1 MLKIIYLYLNKWDKV
16 PVAVK
21 RFILRAAAI
30 LIAWKILYL
39 AFLLPHRV
47 LDNPISYAVATGTT
61 WLLNTSTHSSAYYD
75 KSETG
80 NIPTD
85 NGFAPATLENIYFH
99 GRNIVSIEDGCN
111 GLELIVLYIG
121 FIVCMP
127 AATKRKV
134 NFIIT
139 GTILIYVV
147 NVIRCAGVAYII
159 LYYPKYADFAHH
171 YVFTFIVYGLIIAMW
186 LIFSKKLD
194 PAYDRAE

>member
-1 MLKIIYLYLNKWDKV
+1 MQKRAYLNNWNKV
-16 PVAVK
+16 PTAVR
-21 RFILRAAAI
+21 RFILRAVAI
-30 LIAWKILYL
+30 LVVWKLLYL
-39 AFLLPHRV
+39 IFLLPSRV
-47 LDNPISYAVATGTT
+47 FDKPLSHSVAMGTI
-61 WLLNTSTHSSAYYD
+61 WVLNTTTHSHNFIN

-85 NGFAPATLENIYFH
+85 NGLAPAPLENIYYH

-127 AATKRKV
+127 AALKRKIV
-134 NFIIT
+134 FGIS
-139 GTILIYVV
+139 GSILIYVV

-159 LYYPKYADFAHH
+159 LYYPQYADFAHH
-171 YVFTFIVYGLIIAMW
+171 YVFTFIVYGLIIALW

-194 PAYDRAE
+194 LTNAETK

>member
-1 MLKIIYLYLNKWDKV
+1 LQKRAYLNNWNKV
-16 PVAVK
+16 PTAVR
-21 RFILRAAAI
+21 RFILRAVAI
-30 LIAWKILYL
+30 LVVWKLLYL
-39 AFLLPHRV
+39 IFLLPSRV
-47 LDNPISYAVATGTT
+47 FDKPLSHSVAMGTI
-61 WLLNTSTHSSAYYD
+61 WVLNTTTHSHNFIN

-85 NGFAPATLENIYFH
+85 NGLAPAPLENIYYH

-127 AATKRKV
+127 AALKRKIV
-134 NFIIT
+134 FGIS
-139 GTILIYVV
+139 GSILIYVV

-159 LYYPKYADFAHH
+159 LYYPQYADFAHH
-171 YVFTFIVYGLIIAMW
+171 YVFTFIVYGLIIALW

-194 PAYDRAE
+194 LTNAETK

>member
-1 MLKIIYLYLNKWDKV
+1 M
-16 PVAVK
+16 PAAVR
-21 RFILRAAAI
+21 RFILRAAII

-39 AFLLPHRV
+39 VFLLPHRV
-47 LDNPISYAVATGTT
+47 LDKPLSYAVAMGST
-61 WLLNTSTHSSAYYD
+61 WLLNTGTHSSAYYTIG
-75 KSETG
+75 ETG

-85 NGFAPATLENIYFH
+85 NGFAQAPLENIYFH
-99 GRNIVSIEDGCN
+99 KLNIVSIEDPCN
-111 GLELIVLYIG
+111 GLELIMLYIG

-127 AATKRKV
+127 ATTKRKV

-159 LYYPKYADFAHH
+159 LYCPKYADFAHH
-171 YVFTFIVYGLIIAMW
+171 YVFTFVVYGLIIAMW

-194 PAYDRAE
+194 PAYVQTEQ